1 MYIKYFDITSVS
13 ISDKV
18 IPMFSFNGA
27 LSGQLWAAFPHIK
40 SIETGVVTRPALPGQ
55 LDKVR

>member
-18 IPMFSFNGA
+18 ITLISAVWVVLGY
-27 LSGQLWAAFPHIK
+27 LSHIK
-40 SIETGVVTRPALPGQ
+40 SIGMGVVTRPALPGQ
-55 LDKVR
+55 LYKN

>member
-1 MYIKYFDITSVS
+1 MSIKYFDITSVS

-27 LSGQLWAAFPHIK
+27 LSGQLWAALPILK
-40 SIETGVVTRPALPGQ
+40 VWPGVVTRPTLPRQ
-55 LDKVR
+55 LDICIN